1 MRSILGG
8 TVIFLCGFAAA
19 ALMITIMDAQST
31 AASAPETAKPAAPA
45 PSTSTASPEAEEEP
59 RKSPKEQTADFAQS
73 LGVQTLLAIK
83 ANARDPGSVRF
94 RDVFTVNLGDDDER
108 LILVCGQ
115 VTGRNGFGG
124 YTGYIPF
131 VATSEMDIKF
141 PDTPGFQGFY
151 GDCTQGKPV
160 TSIYM

>member
-8 TVIFLCGFAAA
+8 AVIFLCGFAAA
-19 ALMITIMDAQST
+19 ALMITIMDARSM
-31 AASAPETAKPAAPA
+31 AASTPESGEPAASGSAA
-45 PSTSTASPEAEEEP
+45 PSEKEEQP
-59 RKSPKEQTADFAQS
+59 SKSPKEQTADFAQS

-94 RDVFTVNLGDDDER
+94 RDVFTVNLGDDEER
-108 LILVCGQ
+108 LILVCGH

-141 PDTPGFQGFY
+141 PDTPGFRGFY

-160 TSIYM
+160 VSIHL